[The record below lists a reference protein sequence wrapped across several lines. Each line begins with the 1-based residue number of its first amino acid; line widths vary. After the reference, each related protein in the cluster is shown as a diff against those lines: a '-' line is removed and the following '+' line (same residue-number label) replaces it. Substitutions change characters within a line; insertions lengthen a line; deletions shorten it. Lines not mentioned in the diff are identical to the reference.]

1 MTVAG
6 EARNTLS
13 RRSSNPPCPGNMFPE
28 SLTFCV
34 RFSSDSQRSPHVEK
48 IDTTALNPIH
58 CPILRKEHCVDLTH
72 PKSKENASPPKNP
85 SHDFFGEIRSK
96 RRCFPMGQPTIY
108 APVSFIHI
116 KEKKAMTKRAL

>member
-13 RRSSNPPCPGNMFPE
+13 RRASNPPCPGNMLPE
-28 SLTFCV
+28 SLTFSV

-58 CPILRKEHCVDLTH
+58 CPILRKEHCVDHTH
-72 PKSKENASPPKNP
+72 PKSKEKASPPKNP
-85 SHDFFGEIRSK
+85 SHDKLRLI
-96 RRCFPMGQPTIY
+96 T
-108 APVSFIHI
+108 
-116 KEKKAMTKRAL
+116 